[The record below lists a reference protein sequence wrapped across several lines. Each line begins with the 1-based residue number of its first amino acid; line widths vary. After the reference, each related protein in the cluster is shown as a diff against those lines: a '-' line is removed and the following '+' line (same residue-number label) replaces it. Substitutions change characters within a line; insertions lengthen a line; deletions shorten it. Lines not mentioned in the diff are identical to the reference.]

1 MSGAVTLCWRCGE
14 NTWAGR
20 PCECCGAPEEPPE
33 YPETFSCQELEV
45 GNRDGVTCRCEPEVS
60 ECCGAP
66 FVSETD
72 FCSRCHDHAGNAV
85 PVCAECGQE
94 RPDDDRVLAGMKC
107 GPCAYG
113 C

>member
-1 MSGAVTLCWRCGE
+1 MSGSVTLCWRCGQ

-33 YPETFSCQELEV
+33 YPETFFSQE
-45 GNRDGVTCRCEPEVS
+45 RVS
-60 ECCGAP
+60 ECCDAP
-66 FVSETD
+66 FVSDTD

>member
-1 MSGAVTLCWRCGE
+1 MPHERFSDPLLALRGEHLGREAVRVLRC
-14 NTWAGR
+14 
-20 PCECCGAPEEPPE
+20 APEEPPE
-33 YPETFSCQELEV
+33 YPETFFSQE
-45 GNRDGVTCRCEPEVS
+45 RVS

-66 FVSETD
+66 FVSDTD

>member
-14 NTWAGR
+14 NTWVGR

-33 YPETFSCQELEV
+33 YPETFFSQGE
-45 GNRDGVTCRCEPEVS
+45 RVS

-66 FVSETD
+66 FVSDTD

-113 C
+113 F